1 MLHSRAKFTRDSIRK
16 WLPLLSCALAAL
28 LSTGRLKAQTVATY
42 GFEDGTADGWSSFNG
57 ASTPAA
63 SNAAAY
69 AGSYSLL
76 TTTGAT
82 GAGGPS
88 INLNAVL
95 QAGATYTITGYVK
108 LATGESA
115 SNANFTI
122 ARTDP
127 SCSGGTCYD
136 TIGAYQVPVV
146 ASGFAQIGGSYT
158 VSATE
163 TGLTLYA
170 QLVGAT

>member
-57 ASTPAA
+57 AGTPVA

-76 TTTGAT
+76 TTTSAT

-88 INLNAVL
+88 IKLNSVL
-95 QAGATYTITGYVK
+95 QAGATYTITGYVQ
-108 LATGESA
+108 LAGGESA
-115 SNANFTI
+115 SNA
-122 ARTDP
+122 
-127 SCSGGTCYD
+127 
-136 TIGAYQVPVV
+136 
-146 ASGFAQIGGSYT
+146 
-158 VSATE
+158 
-163 TGLTLYA
+163 
-170 QLVGAT
+170 